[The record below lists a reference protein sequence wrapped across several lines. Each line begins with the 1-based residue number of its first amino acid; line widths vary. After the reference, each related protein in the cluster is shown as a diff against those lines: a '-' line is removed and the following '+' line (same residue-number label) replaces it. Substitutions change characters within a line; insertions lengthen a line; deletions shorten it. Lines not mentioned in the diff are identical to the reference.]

1 MKNLIPTLLIL
12 ATAAVATAAPETLR
26 DPQDLVALAKAQP
39 SGTSMTIPPGIYR
52 VCDLPESG
60 LQFRNWK
67 DAEIEADGVTIIL
80 KPGQTI
86 SFAGCTNIRLRGLA
100 VDFDPVP
107 WSQGTIAAIDPVEKS
122 VSVKLDDGY
131 PELEN
136 LPQRD
141 SMLYFVFDPAK
152 LAPRHLLWE
161 GFRSF
166 DPIGKRLYRLAGPTA
181 NGFFGEL
188 DSPLGPRPGDKIALF
203 NRGGPAIQITDSA
216 NCRMEE
222 VSVFAAPGYA
232 FYESGGEGGHHYLR
246 CRIVRKPESDRILV
260 TAADGLHSYLV
271 RKGPLIEGC
280 EFGDTAD
287 DTIAIHGFFSLITGS
302 TRPGTIQLV
311 APFGP
316 DFEVGDTLRFLEM
329 PHGRE
334 IGSSKVTLIRPAKPE
349 EAATPL
355 ESLLKD
361 WAKEGFRM
369 RRIPQ
374 PKFWTLELEQPV
386 DVPPGRLVLASSPS
400 RCGNGA
406 VVRDTVVRRSHKRGI
421 LIKADNVR
429 IEGNT
434 LEDIAGPSILIEP
447 ELFWLEGPL
456 PRNISICNNTIA
468 RSSWRS
474 LNRSGAVLG
483 LGGAIE
489 IRTRFSRRQFPPQQD
504 PYPLMKDFVIAGN
517 TIHESASYGLV
528 LGNVKGA
535 KVHGNSFGEVFARPG
550 AAESRGLEKAF
561 DAKEHSLEV
570 AKDFAAPPATILVF
584 GSEDVVLSGNI
595 FTPKPPGFTAQPIAV
610 GPWCQDVG
618 GADLQEAPRKTAFNP
633 LPLRVRYP
641 RSSPASVHSAE

>member
-1 MKNLIPTLLIL
+1 MKNLISTLLIL
-12 ATAAVATAAPETLR
+12 STAAVATAGPETSR

-39 SGTSMTIPPGIYR
+39 SGTPMTIPPGIYR
-52 VCDLPESG
+52 VCDLPGSG

-67 DAEIEADGVTIIL
+67 DAEIEAHGVTIIL

-86 SFAGCTNIRLRGLA
+86 SFAGCDNVRLRGLA

-122 VSVKLDDGY
+122 VFVKLNDGY

-141 SMLYFVFDPAK
+141 SLLFFVFDPVT

-166 DPIGKRLYRLAGPTA
+166 EPTGKRLYRLAGPTA

-203 NRGGPAIQITDSA
+203 NRGGPAIQITESA
-216 NCRMEE
+216 SCRMEE

-246 CRIVRKPESDRILV
+246 CRILRKPESDRLLV

-302 TRPGTIQLV
+302 TSPGTIQLV

-316 DFEVGDTLRFLEM
+316 DFEVGDELRFLEM

-334 IGSSKVTLIRPAKPE
+334 IGSAKVVSFRPAKQE
-349 EAATPL
+349 EAGPPL
-355 ESLLKD
+355 EGLLKG
-361 WAKEGFRM
+361 WAKEGFRI

-374 PKFWTLELEQPV
+374 PKIWTMDLDHPIDMPL
-386 DVPPGRLVLASSPS
+386 GKLVLASSTS

-421 LIKADNVR
+421 LIKADDVR

-434 LEDIAGPSILIEP
+434 LEDVAGPSILIEP
-447 ELFWLEGPL
+447 ELYWLEGPL
-456 PRNISICNNTIA
+456 PKRVTIRNNTIL

-474 LNRSGAVLG
+474 LNQMGAVLG

-504 PYPLMKDFVIAGN
+504 PYPLMEDFTIEGN
-517 TIHESASYGLV
+517 SIRESGAFGLV

-535 KVHGNSFGEVFARPG
+535 KVHGNIFGEVFLRPG
-550 AAESRGLEKAF
+550 AEQSRGLGKAF
-561 DAKEHSLEV
+561 DAKEHTLGTAS
-570 AKDFAAPPATILVF
+570 DIAAPPATILVF
-584 GSEDVVLSGNI
+584 GSEDVVLSGNT
-595 FTPKPPGFTAQPIAV
+595 FAPQPAESLVKPISL
-610 GPWCQDVG
+610 GPWSSDIRGSDVRP
-618 GADLQEAPRKTAFNP
+618 AP
-633 LPLRVRYP
+633 
-641 RSSPASVHSAE
+641 